1 MDQLITTDK
10 LEILTPLLMGITYLS
25 AFKNRKPTC
34 DRYIINYF
42 LYLLT
47 SLSIF
52 LYSGE
57 KLKEYFKGK
66 FIAPL
71 LITVPLIIMLAF
83 TKNIW
88 LRHLLWIL
96 ILIFTGI
103 VSSKIYE
110 RYGEEEI
117 KSAFVKLMFIILF
130 CMLITTLFP
139 QYIKSNF
146 EIVIIIALLI
156 VVILRVIDSFIYQRK
171 TKMLIQ
177 ITIFLF
183 AAIMIYDI
191 NRVSKNAKLCM
202 GNKIIPDYIDT
213 VSDMFLNL
221 RAIFGDLLRIEE

>member
-117 KSAFVKLMFIILF
+117 KSAFVKLVFIILF

-146 EIVIIIALLI
+146 EIVIILALII

-183 AAIMIYDI
+183 ALIMIYDI

>member
-57 KLKEYFKGK
+57 KLKEYFKGN

-146 EIVIIIALLI
+146 EIVIILALLI

-177 ITIFLF
+177 ITIFLL
-183 AAIMIYDI
+183 ALLMIYDI

>member
-146 EIVIIIALLI
+146 EIVIILALII

-177 ITIFLF
+177 ITIFLL
-183 AAIMIYDI
+183 ALLMIYDI

>member
-117 KSAFVKLMFIILF
+117 KSAFVKLVFIILF

-146 EIVIIIALLI
+146 EIVIILALII

-183 AAIMIYDI
+183 ALIMIYDI

-221 RAIFGDLLRIEE
+221 RAIFGDLLMIEE

>member
-110 RYGEEEI
+110 RYGKEEI

>member
-110 RYGEEEI
+110 RYREEEI